1 MNLPESYLQKMQ
13 DLLKDEYEDYLAAM
27 QMPHVNSIRIN
38 TGKIS
43 AEEFMKISPFPL
55 EPVPWCAEGFYVPDD
70 ARPGVHPYYYA
81 GLYYIQEASAMMP
94 ASVLPVDPGDVI
106 LDACAAPGGKTT
118 ALAARLNN
126 TGLLVSNDISA
137 SRQNATLKNTE
148 RFGIRNAYV
157 ISSDL
162 RDLADKYPGYFDK
175 ILVDA
180 PCSGE
185 GMFRRDP
192 SLITSWTERGNAY
205 YTDIQK
211 EILSSAVPMLKEGG
225 MILYSTC
232 TFDPSEDEDVIRSVM
247 DQHPELVLMPAEN
260 RNTLFAPGI
269 GADMEACMRLYPH
282 RLKGEGHFGALLQK
296 KGTISRNNVKRL
308 QPDTIRNDSF
318 WEFMTHVSMDMS
330 HSVVK
335 QQGDRIYLVPDIP
348 FAHDSVRVIRSGLL
362 LGTLKKGRFEPS
374 QHLAYALKKEEFD
387 QCIAFAADDI
397 RVDKYLRA
405 ETVTADE
412 KHDGWVLV
420 CVDGYPLGFGK
431 MSGCT
436 IKNKLEKGYRR
447 I

>member
-27 QMPHVNSIRIN
+27 QRPHVNSIRIN
-38 TGKIS
+38 TNKIS

-94 ASVLPVDPGDVI
+94 ASVLPVDPGDII

-162 RDLADKYPGYFDK
+162 RDLADKYPHYFDK

-192 SLITSWTERGNAY
+192 ALITSWLERGNAY

-211 EILSSAVPMLKEGG
+211 DILSAAVTMLKEGG

-232 TFDPSEDEDVIRSVM
+232 TFDPSEDEAVIRSVM
-247 DQHPELVLMPAEN
+247 EQHPELVLLPAEN
-260 RNTLFAPGI
+260 RSPLFAPGI
-269 GADMEACMRLYPH
+269 GSGMEACMRLYPH

-296 KGTISRNNVKRL
+296 KGRKESGPAAKL
-308 QPDTIRNDSF
+308 QGDVIRNDSF
-318 WEFMTHVSMDMS
+318 HEFMKHVSMDMS
-330 HSVVK
+330 QAVLK
-335 QQGDRIYLVPDIP
+335 QQGDRIYLLPDTA
-348 FAHDSVRVIRSGLL
+348 FVHDSVRVIRSGLL

-387 QCIAFAADDI
+387 QCISFAADDV

-412 KHDGWVLV
+412 SHDGWVLV
-420 CVDGYPLGFGK
+420 CTDGYPLGFGK